1 VPPPTDTPVVC
12 SLSANFFDLVG
23 NKIDVRVNNGGQV
36 KVIVTGVTL
45 DWPAENEE
53 LKEVQMD
60 GRTIW
65 TGTDDAPPSSISEW
79 SGDVGLRVIGPG
91 SSGELRFIFKRAI
104 AAVGYAVAIQ
114 FDNGCTVTANR

>member
-1 VPPPTDTPVVC
+1 M
-12 SLSANFFDLVG
+12 
-23 NKIDVRVNNGGQV
+23 

-53 LKEVQMD
+53 LKEVQMN
-60 GRTIW
+60 GNTVW
-65 TGTDDAPPSSISEW
+65 AGTDNAPPSSISEW

-91 SSGELRFIFKRAI
+91 SSGELRFIFKRAV
-104 AAVGYAVAIQ
+104 AAVGYSVAIS